1 MDRLSSMAT
10 FIKAVDLGS
19 FAAAA
24 QALGMSPQM
33 VAKHVAY
40 LETRLGTRLLNRTTR
55 RQSLTEI
62 GRIYYERCKSVLA

>member
-24 QALGMSPQM
+24 QALSMSPQT
-33 VAKHVAY
+33 VAQHV
-40 LETRLGTRLLNRTTR
+40 
-55 RQSLTEI
+55 S
-62 GRIYYERCKSVLA
+62 